1 MSRTEQAL
9 ELVRARPG
17 IRSVE
22 IEEELGISGAT
33 TVLASAV
40 QKGLVR
46 AERVQAPSGRWVAA
60 FYPADHEPTDDRD
73 ISVPRQVRTAVPSA
87 TAEGLVAALFTNG
100 DLVLEVGRRSIRLN
114 ADQTRRLVQYLDR
127 INVDQIMAGVSK

>member
-17 IRSVE
+17 IRSIE
-22 IEEELGISGAT
+22 IEDELSVSGAT
-33 TVLASAV
+33 AILASAV
-40 QKGLVR
+40 QKGMVR

-60 FYPADHEPTDDRD
+60 FYPVDQEPAGDRD
-73 ISVPRQVRTAVPSA
+73 ITVPRQVRTAAPRA

-100 DLVLEVGRRSIRLN
+100 DLVLEVGRKSIRLN
-114 ADQTRRLVQYLDR
+114 AGQTRHLVQYLDR
-127 INVDQIMAGVSK
+127 INVDQIMAGVDK